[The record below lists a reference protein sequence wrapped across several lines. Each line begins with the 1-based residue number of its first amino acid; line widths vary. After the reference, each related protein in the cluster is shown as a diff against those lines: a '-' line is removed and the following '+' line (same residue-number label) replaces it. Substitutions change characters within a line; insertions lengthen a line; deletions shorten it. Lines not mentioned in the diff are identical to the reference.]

1 MSIRDDGDA
10 IHEGLR
16 LRLIW
21 RAFTFDIL
29 FEKFIR
35 GIHIHDG
42 YNEDD
47 EYDAVCSNEL
57 KQG

>member
-29 FEKFIR
+29 FEIFIR
-35 GIHIHDG
+35 GMHIHDD
-42 YNEDD
+42 YNEDG
-47 EYDAVCSNEL
+47 ESDAVCSN
-57 KQG
+57 